1 MNNYLE
7 VTNLSK
13 SFDSFQLHNISFTLP
28 KGYIMGLIGPNG
40 SGKTTTIKLI
50 LNMLK
55 RTGGTVKVMGLDN
68 IAEEQKVKSELGVVF
83 DTNYFSDDWKVSQVE
98 KSISVFY
105 PNWDSQK
112 FADMLRK
119 FHIAPTKKVK
129 ELSKGMQMKLMLA
142 CAFSYDAKLLILDEP
157 TSGLDPVS
165 RDELLKILSEYIE
178 DGEHSVLFST
188 HITGDLERAA
198 DYITYIS
205 YGELY
210 FTGSKD
216 DFVDMFRIVKGGIEE
231 LSDDLKNKAAGIRT
245 FPTGFEAKVT
255 IMSNI
260 LKSTKLDIAL
270 VKPYFKTICFTLL
283 LPIVFAAINRSL
295 LTGVSFAMCFIAMTT
310 GYTFSI
316 TEKNSMDRLFG
327 ILPVRKSELVIGRY
341 VFVLAMG
348 LLSLIISLIA
358 QPLVLKV
365 LGETVGVF
373 DIVTA
378 AIAGVFL
385 FALYT
390 VFQIPGYYKYGSIK
404 GRVFMYIPVAG
415 FLVTLLL
422 LSKMPAIGKSIISIV
437 ESSPIL
443 LVFLAVFSIVA
454 MYAVSIILSIR
465 IMKKKEM

>member
-1 MNNYLE
+1 
-7 VTNLSK
+7 
-13 SFDSFQLHNISFTLP
+13 
-28 KGYIMGLIGPNG
+28 
-40 SGKTTTIKLI
+40 
-50 LNMLK
+50 
-55 RTGGTVKVMGLDN
+55 
-68 IAEEQKVKSELGVVF
+68 
-83 DTNYFSDDWKVSQVE
+83 
-98 KSISVFY
+98 
-105 PNWDSQK
+105 
-112 FADMLRK
+112 
-119 FHIAPTKKVK
+119 
-129 ELSKGMQMKLMLA
+129 
-142 CAFSYDAKLLILDEP
+142 
-157 TSGLDPVS
+157 
-165 RDELLKILSEYIE
+165 
-178 DGEHSVLFST
+178 
-188 HITGDLERAA
+188 
-198 DYITYIS
+198 
-205 YGELY
+205 
-210 FTGSKD
+210 
-216 DFVDMFRIVKGGIEE
+216 
-231 LSDDLKNKAAGIRT
+231 
-245 FPTGFEAKVT
+245 
-255 IMSNI
+255 MSNI

-348 LLSLIISLIA
+348 LLSLIISLIV

-415 FLVTLLL
+415 FLITLLL
-422 LSKMPAIGKSIISIV
+422 ITKSPVGESKLLFTVINF
-437 ESSPIL
+437 PIL
-443 LVFLAVFSIVA
+443 LMLLAIIFVIA
-454 MYAVSIILSIR
+454 MYVVSILVSIKIL
-465 IMKKKEM
+465 KNKEM